1 MPEAVGVRWSVVATA
16 AVAVALVGAGVWL
29 VTDGGAID
37 PGPSDGLD
45 SCTTITEPG
54 RYELAADITDSDA
67 STCLRIR
74 SSDVVVAGGGHRI
87 DGVGSFGSAGV
98 VVEPESD
105 RPLRNVTVR
114 DVRVTDWD
122 DGIRYIRVVDGRV
135 VRTTTADNR
144 VGLSLLD
151 THDSRIADNV
161 ARANRLR
168 GISLLESSQNNTLRN
183 NTAENNA
190 LFGIHLVEG
199 GVRDNTL
206 ASNAATN
213 NEFGIVLIGVHDN
226 AVTGNTARA
235 NRIAGIWLSAS
246 SGNRLARNVVSNRFY
261 GIFLAD
267 RSTEN
272 AVTNNAVESNAVG
285 IRLRSSD
292 DNTVANNTVSSSSD
306 SAILLIS
313 SDDNAVTDNAGT
325 DNARGVTVVR
335 STGTVRA
342 NNTVSRS

>member
-1 MPEAVGVRWSVVATA
+1 MAAVVVA
-16 AVAVALVGAGVWL
+16 VVLIGAGVWVL
-29 VTDGGAID
+29 SDGRAID
-37 PGPSDGLD
+37 TGQSGSLD

-74 SSDVVVAGGGHRI
+74 SSDVVVAGGDHRI

-98 VVEPESD
+98 VVGPESD

-114 DVRVTDWD
+114 NVTVTGWD

-135 VRTTTADNR
+135 IRTTTADNR
-144 VGLSLLD
+144 VGIALLD
-151 THDSRIADNV
+151 THDSRLADNV

-168 GISLLESSQNNTLRN
+168 GISLLESSENNTLRN

-199 GVRDNTL
+199 GVRNNTL

-226 AVTGNTARA
+226 AVTGNTATA
-235 NRIAGIWLSAS
+235 NRMAGIWLSAS
-246 SGNRLARNVVSNRFY
+246 SGNRLARNAVSNRFY
-261 GIFLAD
+261 GVFLAD

-292 DNTVANNTVSSSSD
+292 DNTVSNNTVSSSSD
-306 SAILLIS
+306 NAILLIS
-313 SDDNAVTDNAGT
+313 SDGNVVTDNTGT
-325 DNARGVTVVR
+325 NNARGVTVIR